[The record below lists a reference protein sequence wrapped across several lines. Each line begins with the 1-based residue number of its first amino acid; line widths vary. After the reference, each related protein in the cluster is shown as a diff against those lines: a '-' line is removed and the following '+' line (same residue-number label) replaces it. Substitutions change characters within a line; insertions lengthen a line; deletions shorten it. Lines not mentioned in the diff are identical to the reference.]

1 MDLKRLAAAWRRLTG
16 ARELQRLQYLAHHD
30 ALTGLPNRAMFEER
44 AAEAIARARRRRET
58 VALLLLDLDQLK
70 EVNDGLGHEAG
81 DVLLKTAAA
90 RLRGCLRGE
99 DFVARIGGDEFCVL
113 LQDLAEP
120 REAASVAQKLLAA
133 LAPPCRIG
141 AHQAGIGASIGIA
154 CLPRDG
160 EDTPALLRAA
170 DAAMYRAKEAGRNDF
185 RFASADLN
193 RQALASAALVEELRA
208 SLARDELLV
217 AYQLRVDLAS
227 GRAVGAEAML
237 RWPHRRFGLLP
248 PESFLP
254 LAEDAEIATALAAKL
269 LRYACADAKRW
280 RDGGARDFTLAIA
293 VSMRQLRQAGLP
305 GQVAAALAASGLPA
319 QALLLEVP
327 EGALQPPAEP
337 VQATLRALA
346 ETGARLGVEDF
357 GAGFASLPLL
367 RRLRIASLGVDRL
380 LVSGIP
386 GDPDAMAVVRGL
398 IALAR
403 GLDIGVVVKG
413 LDTAAHC
420 NFVVE
425 AGGLVGQGAFLAT
438 PAAAPEVERLLHT
451 RRAA

>member
-1 MDLKRLAAAWRRLTG
+1 MDLKSLTAAWRRLTG

-44 AAEAIARARRRRET
+44 AAEAIARARRRGEPA
-58 VALLLLDLDQLK
+58 ALLLLDLDKLK

-81 DVLLKTAAA
+81 DVLLRTVTA
-90 RLRGCLRGE
+90 RLRSCLRGE

-113 LQDLAEP
+113 LQGLAEP
-120 REAASVAQKLLAA
+120 REAAAVAQKLLEA

-141 AHQAGIGASIGIA
+141 VHQASARASIGIA
-154 CLPRDG
+154 CLPCDG

-170 DAAMYRAKEAGRNDF
+170 DAAMYRAKEAGRNGF
-185 RFASADLN
+185 RFACADLN

-208 SLARDELLV
+208 SLARD
-217 AYQLRVDLAS
+217 
-227 GRAVGAEAML
+227 
-237 RWPHRRFGLLP
+237 
-248 PESFLP
+248 
-254 LAEDAEIATALAAKL
+254 
-269 LRYACADAKRW
+269 
-280 RDGGARDFTLAIA
+280 FTLAIA
-293 VSMRQLRQAGLP
+293 VSMRQLRLAGLP

-319 QALLLEVP
+319 GALLLEVP

-337 VQATLRALA
+337 LQVTLRALA
-346 ETGARLGVEDF
+346 ETGVRLGVEDF

-386 GDPDAMAVVRGL
+386 GDPDTMAVVRGL

-403 GLDIGVVVKG
+403 GLDIGAVVKG